1 MAKVP
6 KKISMKPSKNGRKA
20 ACATKPKGSSKK
32 Y

>member
-20 ACATKPKGSSKK
+20 AGATRQKGSCKK
-32 Y
+32 